1 MEEVSSKAAI
11 TDINII
17 HCTTSGE
24 MAGQAGHDERSGD
37 SRQGRCE
44 GGGAT
49 EAEAEEGG
57 SLPEQCAAR
66 GKESLMTLG
75 AQRTMSSISLRRVA
89 MDSCLL

>member
-1 MEEVSSKAAI
+1 
-11 TDINII
+11 
-17 HCTTSGE
+17 

-49 EAEAEEGG
+49 EAEAEEGR

-75 AQRTMSSISLRRVA
+75 AQRTISSISLRRVV
-89 MDSCLL
+89 MDGCLLRIS